1 MFSRTK
7 SQDSFPEI
15 EENYGVRIET
25 YTEFDN
31 ETLELLSDSVYYEV
45 YSKGTDELLFF
56 IDGDYIKMEEAII
69 DRLKLFYFDMNDMQ
83 LFL

>member
-1 MFSRTK
+1 MFRRTK

-15 EENYGVRIET
+15 EKNYCVRIET

-45 YSKGTDELLFF
+45 YSKGTDRLLFY
-56 IDGDYIKMEEAII
+56 IDGNYIKMEEAII
-69 DRLKLFYFDMNDMQ
+69 DRLKLF
-83 LFL
+83 LL

>member
-31 ETLELLSDSVYYEV
+31 ETFELLSDSVYYEV
-45 YSKGTDELLFF
+45 YSKGTDKFLFY
-56 IDGDYIKMEEAII
+56 IDGNYIKMEEAII
-69 DRLKLFYFDMNDMQ
+69 DRLKL
-83 LFL
+83 L

>member
-15 EENYGVRIET
+15 EKNYGVRIET

>member
-15 EENYGVRIET
+15 EKNYGVRIET

-31 ETLELLSDSVYYEV
+31 ETFELLSDSVYYEV
-45 YSKGTDELLFF
+45 YSKGTDRLLFY
-56 IDGDYIKMEEAII
+56 IDGNYIKMEESII
-69 DRLKLFYFDMNDMQ
+69 DKIENLF
-83 LFL
+83 